1 MFLLPS
7 RRTAI
12 ALTAAACLTGVAGNA
27 AAQTR
32 SGPVSPF
39 FGEWELDLTRMPGSY
54 GPPPK
59 RVLYGFRDSGDGKW
73 RITVDITDR
82 DDNVRHMA
90 LSARPNG
97 TMASSEGEKGEA
109 DSAAFMTP
117 TANVLVLNLAR
128 QKMPGSVR
136 TYVVAPDGNEMIEA
150 AAAVDANGAPF
161 VRRFHYKRRR

>member
-59 RVLYGFRDSGDGKW
+59 RVLYGFRDS
-73 RITVDITDR
+73 V
-82 DDNVRHMA
+82 
-90 LSARPNG
+90 
-97 TMASSEGEKGEA
+97 KGQ
-109 DSAAFMTP
+109 SFV
-117 TANVLVLNLAR
+117 TA
-128 QKMPGSVR
+128 
-136 TYVVAPDGNEMIEA
+136 
-150 AAAVDANGAPF
+150 
-161 VRRFHYKRRR
+161 